1 MRRLFSSQPRL
12 AALRR
17 KLKHEARAAAAAP
30 AAPSNGSSFFIETR
44 GCQMNVSD
52 SEVVRSL
59 LLDGGYGEATSAAA
73 ADVVLLNTCA
83 IRDKAEA
90 KVWTRLRDLRGR
102 APHGVKLAAHRRPR
116 QTVAVLGCMAE
127 RVEEGLFENGLADVM
142 DTKLSLVEDYGEVFP
157 TRADPTMRH
166 GALFR
171 ATGLQQRCGAHCI
184 VPYTRGRER
193 SRAVTTVLDEVA
205 ALYDAGVR
213 EITLLGQNVN
223 SYHDAKTASA
233 WGLPREYSDGFVPFV
248 KSAKRDGMA
257 DGVRFAELLV
267 AVAEAAPDARIRFTS
282 PHPKDFPDALL
293 RAVADTPNV
302 AKQLHLPAQ
311 SGSDAV
317 LRSMRRGYTDDAY
330 RALVDRARQTIPG
343 VALSSDFIA
352 GFCGESEADHDATVA
367 LIEDIRYDM
376 AFLFAYSSRDRTPAQ
391 RRLDDDV
398 PADVKNRRLNEI
410 IAAFRA
416 GRDELSHEA
425 VGETHLIVFPDAL
438 PDGTALAEG
447 DFCHVYVDRVEGAT
461 LFGVAVARA
470 AGAGDRPDVWGGG
483 ARRWARN

>member
-17 KLKHEARAAAAAP
+17 KLKHEARAPPAAAP

-90 KVWTRLRDLRGR
+90 K
-102 APHGVKLAAHRRPR
+102 
-116 QTVAVLGCMAE
+116 TVAVLGCMAE
-127 RVEEGLFENGLADVM
+127 RVEEGLFENGLADVVVGPDAYRELPRLLGNVGSGPQM

-166 GALFR
+166 GAFVSV
-171 ATGLQQRCGAHCI
+171 QRGCNNACAYCI
-184 VPYTRGRER
+184 VPYTREREF
-193 SRAVTTVLDEVA
+193 
-205 ALYDAGVR
+205 
-213 EITLLGQNVN
+213 
-223 SYHDAKTASA
+223 
-233 WGLPREYSDGFVPFV
+233 LPRRRRRGPAREYSDGFVPFV

-267 AVAEAAPDARIRFTS
+267 AVAEAAPGGS
-282 PHPKDFPDALL
+282 
-293 RAVADTPNV
+293 
-302 AKQLHLPAQ
+302 LHLPAQ

-330 RALVDRARQTIPG
+330 RRSWTATDDPG

-376 AFLFAYSSRDRTPAQ
+376 AFLFAWLAGPHAS
-391 RRLDDDV
+391 
-398 PADVKNRRLNEI
+398 
-410 IAAFRA
+410 AAA
-416 GRDELSHEA
+416 
-425 VGETHLIVFPDAL
+425 
-438 PDGTALAEG
+438 
-447 DFCHVYVDRVEGAT
+447 
-461 LFGVAVARA
+461 
-470 AGAGDRPDVWGGG
+470 
-483 ARRWARN
+483 ARRRPRTSRTGASTRSSPRSARGG